1 MGIAAPPPAAPPPP
15 PPPSD
20 SDHHSVRSITTIEN
34 EYEDHHHQQQQQQNS
49 NYDDAYGGSSYQQ
62 ATTTSKSRSATVPI
76 ITNYGLSPAQHQL
89 YPSNSNVSS
98 HSQEQRSQQRKS
110 TTVRGDVSLRPNT
123 GNTNQEIGAAF
134 GSLREI
140 ASTLRWMTIATTITA
155 IFWEGFA
162 FPARIITVAFVQPAK
177 VVLGAYLGIFCLLIL
192 GVELNAPL
200 RDNFGFLYN
209 PLTRGLTLLL
219 MCTMCFGILKS
230 WWECILGVAF
240 VTCGMGYIYTYIKYP
255 EYRRWQDYNANRP
268 TTWRE
273 ARQYWMG
280 SNVRTS
286 AWANPDDGQ
295 ERTAWDV
302 INQTSNEAQALLHS
316 SGLYQNSQ

>member
-20 SDHHSVRSITTIEN
+20 SDHNSVRSITTTEN
-34 EYEDHHHQQQQQQNS
+34 EYEYHQQHN
-49 NYDDAYGGSSYQQ
+49 NNNNDAYGSSYQTTTN
-62 ATTTSKSRSATVPI
+62 TTTSKSRSATIPI

-89 YPSNSNVSS
+89 YPSNSTVSS
-98 HSQEQRSQQRKS
+98 HSQEQQSSQSSKQRKS
-110 TTVRGDVSLRPNT
+110 NTVRGDVSLRPNT

-140 ASTLRWMTIATTITA
+140 TSMLRWMTIGTTITA

-240 VTCGMGYIYTYIKYP
+240 VMCGIGYIYTYIKYP

-268 TTWRE
+268 STWRE

-286 AWANPDDGQ
+286 VWATPDDGQ

-302 INQTSNEAQALLHS
+302 INQTSNEAQALLHN
-316 SGLYQNSQ
+316 SGLYQNVQ